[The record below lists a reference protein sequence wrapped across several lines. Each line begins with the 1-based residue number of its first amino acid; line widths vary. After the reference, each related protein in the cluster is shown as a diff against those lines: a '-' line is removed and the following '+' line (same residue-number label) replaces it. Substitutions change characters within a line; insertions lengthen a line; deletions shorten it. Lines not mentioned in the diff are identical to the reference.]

1 MHTRLLQRRQR
12 RLQGYRPRG
21 SFCFGAIL
29 VALAA
34 PLALG
39 QTVDSRLRELAA
51 KLPPHRT
58 AEPSTAQ
65 RLGEGIDQTRATLAQ
80 LEAQLAAGADA
91 SGISAALRDERR
103 KLLV

>member
-39 QTVDSRLRELAA
+39 QTVDSRLRDLAG

-58 AEPSTAQ
+58 SEPSTAK
-65 RLGEGIDQTRATLAQ
+65 RLGEAINQTRATLAQ
-80 LEAQLAAGADA
+80 LEAQLAAGADT
-91 SGISAALRDERR
+91 SGTPATLRD
-103 KLLV
+103 